1 MKKDNH
7 QHGTYTLNPFAFYP
21 KNLKTSINVLIGDR
35 LFQGENRKG
44 FENAFVDTAK
54 MKDLGD
60 SKLKDMKY
68 MREEELLQ
76 KKRYLNST
84 QIDQSFH
91 LKQVFNIWIKLHSE
105 YNFEA
110 IQKRLSKYKS

>member
-21 KNLKTSINVLIGDR
+21 KNLKTAINVLIGDR
-35 LFQGENRKG
+35 FQGDFKRG
-44 FENAFVDTAK
+44 FENAFVDVSK

-68 MREEELLQ
+68 VKDEEVLQ

-91 LKQVFNIWIKLHSE
+91 LK
-105 YNFEA
+105 
-110 IQKRLSKYKS
+110 